1 MKNQPTIHPKYMK
14 NTIKKQLKNQPKI
27 DQKSTKNRSWR
38 PLGAS
43 WGLLGGSWRSRGHL
57 GGLLGA
63 SWGPLGASWWPLG
76 RHLVANM
83 APSWPPKRSPNR
95 SKIEAK
101 IDQFLN
107 ASWDPIFARFWWI
120 LRSKWRQLGLQ
131 NRTQIDVIFK
141 RRCFEKTS
149 FSHRENNDFKGSGG
163 RSWEQKSIQNRSK
176 KHVNMRR
183 HLGIDFSSILMVFG
197 GQIGSKLAPKTQ

>member
-1 MKNQPTIHPKYMK
+1 M
-14 NTIKKQLKNQPKI
+14 KKQSKIHEKSTKHPPKIHEKYEQKTMKNQPKI

-83 APSWPPKRSPNR
+83 APSWHPKRSPNR
-95 SKIEAK
+95 WKIEAK
-101 IDQFLN
+101 IDQFFN
-107 ASWDPIFARFWWI
+107 TSWDPIFAGCWWI
-120 LRSKWRQLGLQ
+120 LGSKWTQLGFK

-141 RRCFEKTS
+141 RRFFEKTS
-149 FSHRENNDFKGSGG
+149 FFLRKNCNFEGSGG
-163 RSWEQKSIQNRSK
+163 RS
-176 KHVNMRR
+176 
-183 HLGIDFSSILMVFG
+183 
-197 GQIGSKLAPKTQ
+197 